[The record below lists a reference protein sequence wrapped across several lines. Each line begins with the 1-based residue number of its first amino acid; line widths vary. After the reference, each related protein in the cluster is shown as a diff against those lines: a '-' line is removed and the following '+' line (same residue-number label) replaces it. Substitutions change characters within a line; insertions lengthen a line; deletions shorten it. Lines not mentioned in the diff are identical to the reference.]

1 MDMMVWIGLVN
12 GLLYAGL
19 LFMIAS
25 GFTLVFGLMR
35 IVNMAHGAMYLLAAY
50 IGWLVQRNTADW
62 FESSAGSWIL
72 GVVVAAVVVAVATV
86 ALQEGLLRWVQGDEL
101 RETLLTLGVAIALGD
116 IMHGLWGGDHRT
128 IRTPDFMRGF
138 QELDL
143 GFMGGP
149 VLFLAKNQLYM
160 FGTAVVVGILLWL
173 LISRTQLGRIIRAGV
188 DNRAMVSALGININ
202 RVFLAVMILAGVI
215 TGVSGVLGGMIYA
228 FGPGID
234 MNMLTLSLI
243 VVIVGGMGSL
253 GGAALGA
260 LLVGVVDQ
268 LTLALYPEYPTIAL
282 FAILIV
288 TLLLRPKGLL
298 GRVWVNA

>member
-1 MDMMVWIGLVN
+1 
-12 GLLYAGL
+12 
-19 LFMIAS
+19 
-25 GFTLVFGLMR
+25 
-35 IVNMAHGAMYLLAAY
+35 
-50 IGWLVQRNTADW
+50 
-62 FESSAGSWIL
+62 
-72 GVVVAAVVVAVATV
+72 
-86 ALQEGLLRWVQGDEL
+86 
-101 RETLLTLGVAIALGD
+101 
-116 IMHGLWGGDHRT
+116 MHGLWGGDHRT

>member
-1 MDMMVWIGLVN
+1 MDVMVWIGLVN

-50 IGWLVQRNTADW
+50 LGWLVQRNTADW
-62 FESSAGSWIL
+62 FETTTGSWLL
-72 GVVVAAVVVAVATV
+72 GVVVAAVAVAVATV
-86 ALQEGLLRWVQGDEL
+86 VLQEGLLRWVQGDEL
-101 RETLLTLGVAIALGD
+101 RETLLTLGVAIAMGD
-116 IMHGLWGGDHRT
+116 IMHGLWGGNHRT
-128 IRTPDFMRGF
+128 IRTPDFMKGS
-138 QELDL
+138 LDL
-143 GFMGGP
+143 DLSFIGGP
-149 VLFLAKNQLYM
+149 LLFLPKNQLYM

-173 LISRTQLGRIIRAGV
+173 LMSRTQLGRVIRAGV

-202 RVFLAVMILAGVI
+202 RVFLVVMILAGII

-253 GGAALGA
+253 AGAALGA

-268 LTLALYPEYPTIAL
+268 VTLALYPEYSTIAL

-298 GRVWVNA
+298 GRVGVNA

>member
-1 MDMMVWIGLVN
+1 MDMVWIGLVN

-35 IVNMAHGAMYLLAAY
+35 IVNLAHGAMYLLAAY
-50 IGWLVQRNTADW
+50 LAWSVQRHTAGW
-62 FESSAGSWIL
+62 FETSAGSWIL
-72 GVVVAAVVVAVATV
+72 GVVVAAAAVAVATIV
-86 ALQEGLLRWVQGDEL
+86 LQEGLLRWVQRDEL
-101 RETLLTLGVAIALGD
+101 RETLLTLGVAIAMGD
-116 IMHGLWGGDHRT
+116 IMHGLWGGDNRT
-128 IRTPDFMRGF
+128 IRTPDFMRGA
-138 QELDL
+138 QDLNL
-143 GFMGGP
+143 GFIGGP
-149 VLFLAKNQLYM
+149 PLFLPKNQLYM
-160 FGTAVVVGILLWL
+160 FGAAIIIGILLWF

-215 TGVSGVLGGMIYA
+215 TGISGALGGMIYA
-228 FGPGID
+228 FGPGND
-234 MNMLTLSLI
+234 MAMLTLSLI

-282 FAILIV
+282 FAILII

>member
-1 MDMMVWIGLVN
+1 MDVMVWIGLVN

-50 IGWLVQRNTADW
+50 LGWLVQRNTADW
-62 FESSAGSWIL
+62 FETTTGSWLL
-72 GVVVAAVVVAVATV
+72 GVVVAAVAVAVATV
-86 ALQEGLLRWVQGDEL
+86 VLQEGLLRWVQGDEL
-101 RETLLTLGVAIALGD
+101 RETLLTLGVAIAMGD
-116 IMHGLWGGDHRT
+116 IMHGLWGGNHRT
-128 IRTPDFMRGF
+128 IRTPDFMKGS
-138 QELDL
+138 LDL
-143 GFMGGP
+143 DLSFIGGP
-149 VLFLAKNQLYM
+149 LLFLPKNQLYM

-173 LISRTQLGRIIRAGV
+173 LMSRTQLGRVIRAGV

-202 RVFLAVMILAGVI
+202 RVFLLVMILAGII

-253 GGAALGA
+253 AGAALGA

-268 LTLALYPEYPTIAL
+268 VTLALYPEYPTIAL

-298 GRVWVNA
+298 GRVGVNA

>member
-1 MDMMVWIGLVN
+1 MDVMVWIGLVN

-50 IGWLVQRNTADW
+50 LGWLVQRNTADW
-62 FESSAGSWIL
+62 FETTTGSWLL
-72 GVVVAAVVVAVATV
+72 GVVVAAVAVAVATV
-86 ALQEGLLRWVQGDEL
+86 VLQEGLLRWVQGDEL
-101 RETLLTLGVAIALGD
+101 RETLLTLGVAIAMGD
-116 IMHGLWGGDHRT
+116 IMHGLWGGNHRT
-128 IRTPDFMRGF
+128 IRTPDFMKGS
-138 QELDL
+138 LDL
-143 GFMGGP
+143 DLSFIGGP
-149 VLFLAKNQLYM
+149 LLFLPKNQLYM

-173 LISRTQLGRIIRAGV
+173 LMSRTQLGRVIRAGV

-202 RVFLAVMILAGVI
+202 RVFLVVMILAGII

-253 GGAALGA
+253 AGAALGA

-268 LTLALYPEYPTIAL
+268 VTLALYPEYPTIAL